1 MMPLPIVTLPALV
14 PIPANSQD
22 ECRVARV
29 PVSAF
34 AEGPPA
40 KARKAYDM
48 YRLSRHIL
56 RAAALALMIAG
67 STVRAGAA
75 TTGDLVIG
83 GERIADAA
91 TYSAAKSEGHLV
103 LYSTYILSAMK
114 AVTAKFKADT
124 GIDVEIVRLI
134 TPLMYDRVISEYNTK
149 KLGADY
155 VDLTDVTLVN
165 QLGQKGVLVPYKV
178 TSFGA
183 LDPALHDGDGKW
195 YSLMRSLMGVGIN
208 TAVIVPGDVPKHW
221 TDLLDPKYKGKLAI
235 MGIDAGGTGFALAFF
250 QNQKFGA
257 DYLKKLAATQPRTYL
272 SGSPLD
278 ADLARGQFGI
288 GIAPVDGLLDDVRS
302 GAPVKIIALSEGIPA
317 YTTTGG
323 MTSTATHPNAAKL
336 FLDWMT
342 SKHGG
347 DIIQAN
353 GAYGPR
359 RDAAAPVVDGV
370 EFPPVAKLYN
380 IRPSDVI
387 SSRDSLTKE
396 WHTIFGVK

>member
-1 MMPLPIVTLPALV
+1 MDRLTTLMARTASALLV
-14 PIPANSQD
+14 PLLLAGSIAT
-22 ECRVARV
+22 A
-29 PVSAF
+29 
-34 AEGPPA
+34 
-40 KARKAYDM
+40 
-48 YRLSRHIL
+48 
-56 RAAALALMIAG
+56 RAA
-67 STVRAGAA
+67 S
-75 TTGDLVIG
+75 GDLVIG
-83 GERIADAA
+83 GEKIADAA
-91 TYSAAKSEGHLV
+91 TYSAAKSEGKV
-103 LYSTYILSAMK
+103 TLYSTYVLSAMK

-149 KLGADY
+149 KLVADY

-165 QLGQKGVLVPYKV
+165 QLAQKGILAGYK
-178 TSFGA
+178 TGSFGA
-183 LDPALHDGDGKW
+183 LGPALRDPDGKW

-208 TAVIVPGDVPKHW
+208 TAVLAPGDVPKRW
-221 TDLLDPKYKGKLAI
+221 ADLSDAKYKGKIGFL
-235 MGIDAGGTGFALAFF
+235 GIDAGGTGFALAFF

-257 DYLKKLAATQPRTYL
+257 DYLKKIAALQPRTYL

-278 ADLARGQFGI
+278 ADLARGQFAI

-302 GAPVKIIALSEGIPA
+302 GAPVKIITLAEGVPA

-323 MTSTATHPNAAKL
+323 MTTTGAHPHAAQV

-347 DIIQAN
+347 DVIQAN

-359 RDAAAPVVDGV
+359 KDAVAPVIEGA
-370 EFPPVAKLYN
+370 EFPSAAQLYN
-380 IRPSDVI
+380 IRPADVI
-387 SSRDSLTKE
+387 SSRDALSKE

>member
-1 MMPLPIVTLPALV
+1 
-14 PIPANSQD
+14 
-22 ECRVARV
+22 
-29 PVSAF
+29 
-34 AEGPPA
+34 
-40 KARKAYDM
+40 M
-48 YRLSRHIL
+48 YRISQHIV
-56 RAAALALMIAG
+56 RAAALALIPLLIAG
-67 STVRAGAA
+67 SALRANAA

-83 GERIADAA
+83 GEKIADGA
-91 TYSAAKSEGHLV
+91 TYSAAKSEGKVV

-114 AVTAKFKADT
+114 AVMAKFKADT

-149 KLGADY
+149 KLAADY
-155 VDLTDVTLVN
+155 VDLTDVTLVD

-178 TSFGA
+178 TSFGD
-183 LDPALHDGDGKW
+183 LGPALHDSDGKW
-195 YSLMRSLMGVGIN
+195 YSLMRSLMGVGLN
-208 TAVIVPGDVPKHW
+208 TAVIAPADVPKRW
-221 TDLLDPKYKGKLAI
+221 TDLLDPKYKGKVAI
-235 MGIDAGGTGFALAFF
+235 MGIDSGGTGYALAFF
-250 QNQKFGA
+250 QNQKFGV

-278 ADLARGQFGI
+278 ADLARGQVGI

-302 GAPVKIIALSEGIPA
+302 GAPVKVITLAEGIPA

-323 MTSTATHPNAAKL
+323 MTSTAAHPNAAKV

-347 DIIQAN
+347 DVIQAN

-359 RDAAAPVVDGV
+359 KDAVAPVIDGV
-370 EFPPVAKLYN
+370 TFPPAAQLYN

>member
-1 MMPLPIVTLPALV
+1 
-14 PIPANSQD
+14 
-22 ECRVARV
+22 
-29 PVSAF
+29 
-34 AEGPPA
+34 
-40 KARKAYDM
+40 M
-48 YRLSRHIL
+48 YRFARHAV
-56 RAAALALMIAG
+56 RAAALALVTLLFA
-67 STVRAGAA
+67 SPAGAA
-75 TTGDLVIG
+75 TTPDLVIN
-83 GERIADAA
+83 GERIADGS
-91 TYSAAKSEGHLV
+91 TYAAAKSEAKLV

-134 TPLMYDRVISEYNTK
+134 TPLMYDRVVSEYGTK
-149 KLGADY
+149 KLAADY

-165 QLGQKGVLVPYKV
+165 ALVQKGVLAPYKV
-178 TSFGA
+178 TSFG
-183 LDPALHDGDGKW
+183 DVGPALKDGDGHW

-208 TAVIVPGDVPKHW
+208 TAVLAPADVPKHW
-221 TDLLDPKYKGKLAI
+221 TDLTDPKYKGKLGI
-235 MGIDAGGTGFALAFF
+235 MAIDAGGTGFALAFF

-257 DYLKKLAATQPRTYL
+257 DYLKKLAAIAPRTYL

-302 GAPVKIIALSEGIPA
+302 GAPVKIITLSEGIPA

-323 MTSTATHPNAAKL
+323 MTTTAAHPNAAKV

-347 DIIQAN
+347 EIIQQN

-359 RDAAAPVVDGV
+359 KDATAPVIDGV
-370 EFPPVAKLYN
+370 EFPSAQQLYN

-387 SSRDSLTKE
+387 SSRDALTKE